1 MRSRLVRF
9 LVLVLAGGTTLS
21 LIHGQDRSA
30 APPAPPSPPAA
41 PPHESL
47 IAPARPRPGPR
58 EFPNLGPLQQQM
70 LNSAQRGA
78 DWLFRMNG
86 VKGRF
91 LHGYLPALKAEMEGD
106 NYLRQIG
113 AACTLARAARFTGEE
128 RYAARATQA
137 ILALLE
143 ETVADPDD
151 PQVRHLALASVVI
164 NRLGAAGLLVL
175 AINEL
180 PTPQADLLEK
190 SEQLCRY
197 IRRQARPDGS
207 LRCDDSGEDAG
218 AAADPVESVS
228 SYPGMALYA
237 LARSQQHKPAP
248 WKLDLLRKAAAY
260 YRSWWQ
266 AHKNPAFIPAMTGAC
281 TEAYLLTR
289 EAPFAEMVVEMNDW
303 LCGLQ
308 YDQIDP
314 RHLLWLGGFM
324 GWSDGRRV
332 ESTPDVGSAAYAESL
347 ADACRT
353 ARAVGDVERHQ
364 RYAAALER
372 ALQFLVTVQ
381 YTDANTQHFADWY
394 RPRIVGA
401 FHASH
406 RDGNVRIDYTQHA
419 VSALV
424 QYLDRVVR

>member
-1 MRSRLVRF
+1 
-9 LVLVLAGGTTLS
+9 
-21 LIHGQDRSA
+21 
-30 APPAPPSPPAA
+30 
-41 PPHESL
+41 
-47 IAPARPRPGPR
+47 
-58 EFPNLGPLQQQM
+58 M

-91 LHGYLPALKAEMEGD
+91 LYGYLPALKAEMEGD

-113 AACTLARAARFTGEE
+113 AAWTLARAARFTGEE

-137 ILALLE
+137 ILALLD

-151 PQVRHLALASVVI
+151 AQVRHLALSSVVV

-175 AINEL
+175 AVNEL
-180 PTPQADLLEK
+180 PAPQADLLEK

-197 IRRQARPDGS
+197 IRRQARADGS

-218 AAADPVESVS
+218 AGADPAESVS
-228 SYPGMALYA
+228 SYPGPALYA

-248 WKLDLLRKAAAY
+248 WKLDLLRQAVAY
-260 YRSWWQ
+260 YRPWWKD
-266 AHKNPAFIPAMTGAC
+266 HKNPAFVPAMTGAFA
-281 TEAYLLTR
+281 EAYLLTR
-289 EAPFAEMVVEMNDW
+289 EAPFADMVAEMNDW
-303 LCGLQ
+303 LCTLQ
-308 YDQIDP
+308 YEQIDP

-324 GWSDGRRV
+324 GCAGGRRV
-332 ESTPDVGSAAYAESL
+332 EAAPDVGSAACAEGL
-347 ADACRT
+347 AEACRV
-353 ARAVGDVERHQ
+353 ARAAGDAERHQ
-364 RYAAALER
+364 RYSVALER

-394 RPRIVGA
+394 RPRVVGA

-406 RDGNVRIDYTQHA
+406 QDGNVRIDYTQHA

-424 QYLDRVVR
+424 QYLDHVVR